1 MSNALT
7 LPAESLTDVCSW
19 YEPSATPAEFHL
31 IVADH
36 ASGSSA
42 DRWAWA
48 VPMAVVPSGPMRLHV
63 TVPEPS
69 PVRIDAD
76 STRLPLTDPLAGSMS
91 STTGVLVAGAQVKL
105 MDWVCWTCG
114 AAGSTGRMPYV

>member
-1 MSNALT
+1 M
-7 LPAESLTDVCSW
+7 CSA

-48 VPMAVVPSGPMRLHV
+48 VPMAVVPSDPMRLHV
-63 TVPEPS
+63 TLPVPS
-69 PVRIDAD
+69 PVRIDALRT
-76 STRLPLTDPLAGSMS
+76 SVPLTEPVAGSMS
-91 STTGVLVAGAQVKL
+91 RTTGVLVAGVQVSVI
-105 MDWVCWTCG
+105 DCVCCTCG
-114 AAGSTGRMPYV
+114 AAAMTGMMPYV